1 MKVRLDVKE
10 SKDTEGWETLEVNR
24 LKVRDQP
31 EQALLENKWYGFREA
46 IYMASPL
53 HGFSSI

>member
-24 LKVRDQP
+24 LKVRDQR
-31 EQALLENKWYGFREA
+31 EQALLGNKWYGFREA
-46 IYMASPL
+46 I
-53 HGFSSI
+53 